1 MSAHEFIRLG
11 DDEARPTTG
20 EVEPPPWRILIVDD
34 DEQVHLVTRYALRG
48 QRILGRRIEFDSA
61 YSAEEARARLA
72 ERRYSLIL
80 LDVVME
86 TEDAGLKLVG
96 EIRERFEDPAVR
108 IVLRTGQ
115 PGLAPELEVIQNYDI
130 NDYRA
135 KSELT
140 TERLV
145 TSLTAALRSYQ
156 QICQIEEHR
165 RRLERVLNASA
176 ELLRIHGVRA
186 LAERVLTQLCS
197 ILEVPPCGLL
207 CVRHGVD
214 STLHVLAAIG
224 PDAPHALA
232 SALDPARAARMLRV
246 FEAKRDEFGEDHVC
260 LYLETSR
267 LPQFVVDIPVP
278 GRVSGL
284 TQRLLS
290 LYAINVMVGLD
301 NAQLFEELEQS
312 AYVDP
317 LTGLATRLALERALR
332 ERIARSEP
340 FELLFA
346 DIDNF
351 QAVNDGLGYD
361 AGDHTLRAVVEV
373 LKESFPQALMLAR
386 LSADTFA
393 LALPSAAA
401 TDEGLTRLNARL
413 RGNLEVLG
421 HRVPIGMSFGSA
433 RFPEDGADAATV
445 LRHASIALKQAK
457 RWCRGSHQR
466 FDRRY
471 EDELEHRLAL
481 VGALR
486 SALAEGRFTLAY
498 QPQWRLADGALV
510 GVEALL
516 RWQRRPGEW
525 ASAGEFIAVAE
536 DSGQIV
542 ALGAFVLERAC
553 ADQRVLARAGID
565 VPVSVNLSVRQLLDP
580 GFIAVVEGAL
590 ERAKLSPDRLELE
603 VTESMLLAGEG
614 PTAVIRELRRR
625 GVRIAVDDFGT
636 GHSSLA
642 RLRELPVDRLKID
655 RTFVVDLD
663 QRREARVICELV
675 VKLGQALGLRV
686 IAEGVERSSQDAL
699 LRELG
704 CDEVQGFYYG
714 PPMALEDLRALL
726 DR

>member
-1 MSAHEFIRLG
+1 MSAQEYLRLG
-11 DDEARPTTG
+11 DDESRPITPQS
-20 EVEPPPWRILIVDD
+20 EPPPWRVLIVDD

-61 YSAEEARARLA
+61 YSAEEARMRLA

-96 EIRERFEDPAVR
+96 EIRERFDDPAVR

-115 PGLAPELEVIQNYDI
+115 PGLAPELQVIQNYDI
-130 NDYRA
+130 NDYRS

-156 QICQIEEHR
+156 QICQMEEHR
-165 RRLERVLNASA
+165 RRLERVLSASA
-176 ELLRIHGVRA
+176 ELLRIQGIEA
-186 LAERVLTQLCS
+186 LAERVLIQLCS

-207 CVRHGVD
+207 CVRRSGEEA
-214 STLHVLAAIG
+214 LEVLAALG
-224 PDAPHALA
+224 PDAARPPEEVLN
-232 SALDPARAARMLRV
+232 PARSARMRAAL
-246 FEAKRDEFGEDHVC
+246 EAKRDEFGEDHVC
-260 LYLETSR
+260 LYLETPR
-267 LPQFVVDIPVP
+267 LPQFVADIPVP
-278 GRVSGL
+278 MRVSGL

-332 ERIARSEP
+332 ERIARGEP

-351 QAVNDGLGYD
+351 QAVNDGLGYE
-361 AGDHTLRAVVEV
+361 AGDHTLRAIVAV
-373 LKESFPQALMLAR
+373 LKQSFPEALVIAR

-393 LALPSAAA
+393 LVLPSAAA
-401 TDEGLTRLNARL
+401 TDAGLSRLNARL
-413 RGNLEVLG
+413 RGNLEVMG

-433 RFPEDGADAATV
+433 CHPEDGGDAATI
-445 LRHASIALKQAK
+445 LRHAGIALKQAK
-457 RWCRGSHQR
+457 RGFRGSHQR

-471 EDELEHRLAL
+471 EDELERRLSL
-481 VGALR
+481 VGELR
-486 SALAEGRFTLAY
+486 SALAEERFTLVY
-498 QPQWRLADGALV
+498 QPQWRLADGVLV

-516 RWQRRPGEW
+516 RWQRSPAIGSRRP
-525 ASAGEFIAVAE
+525 SSSRRRRTAGRSSP
-536 DSGQIV
+536 SGPSFWSGP
-542 ALGAFVLERAC
+542 APSS
-553 ADQRVLARAGID
+553 VLAQAGFD
-565 VPVSVNLSVRQLLDP
+565 VPVSVNLSVRQLQDP
-580 GFIAVVEGAL
+580 GFLRMVEEAL
-590 ERAKLSPDRLELE
+590 RKTGLPPERLELE
-603 VTESMLLAGEG
+603 VTESMLIGGEG
-614 PTAVIRELRRR
+614 PMDLIRELRRR
-625 GVRIAVDDFGT
+625 GVRVAVDDFGT

-642 RLRELPVDRLKID
+642 RLRELPADRLKID
-655 RTFVVDLD
+655 RAFVVELDL
-663 QRREARVICELV
+663 RREARVICELV
-675 VKLGQALGLRV
+675 VKLGHALGLRV
-686 IAEGVERSSQDAL
+686 VAEGVERATQDAL

-704 CDEVQGFYYG
+704 CDEVQGFFYG
-714 PPMALEDLRALL
+714 RPVPLTELLASLR
-726 DR
+726 R

>member
-1 MSAHEFIRLG
+1 MSAQEYLRLG
-11 DDEARPTTG
+11 DDEARPFTP
-20 EVEPPPWRILIVDD
+20 ESEPPAWRILIVDD

-115 PGLAPELEVIQNYDI
+115 PGLAPELQVIQNYDI

-156 QICQIEEHR
+156 QICQMEEHR
-165 RRLERVLNASA
+165 RRLERVLSASA
-176 ELLRIHGVRA
+176 ELLRIQGIEA
-186 LAERVLTQLCS
+186 LAERVLIQLCS

-207 CVRHGVD
+207 CVRRSGED
-214 STLHVLAAIG
+214 ALEVLAALG
-224 PDAPHALA
+224 PDAARPPEEVLN
-232 SALDPARAARMLRV
+232 PARSARMRAAL
-246 FEAKRDEFGEDHVC
+246 EAKRDEFGEDHVC
-260 LYLETSR
+260 LYLETPR
-267 LPQFVVDIPVP
+267 LPQFVADIPVP
-278 GRVSGL
+278 MRVSGL

-332 ERIARSEP
+332 ERIARGEP

-351 QAVNDGLGYD
+351 QAVNDGLGYE
-361 AGDHTLRAVVEV
+361 AGDHTLRAIVAV
-373 LKESFPQALMLAR
+373 LKQSFPEALLLAR

-393 LALPSAAA
+393 LVLPSAAA
-401 TDEGLTRLNARL
+401 TDAGLSRLNARL

-433 RFPEDGADAATV
+433 RHPEDGADAATI
-445 LRHASIALKQAK
+445 LRHAGIALKQAK
-457 RWCRGSHQR
+457 RGCRGSHQR

-471 EDELEHRLAL
+471 EDELERRLSL
-481 VGALR
+481 VGELR
-486 SALAEGRFTLAY
+486 SALAEERFTLVY
-498 QPQWRLADGALV
+498 QPQWRLADGVLV

-516 RWQRRPGEW
+516 RWQRSPGDW
-525 ASAGEFIAVAE
+525 VSAAEFITAAE
-536 DSGQIV
+536 DSGQIIPV
-542 ALGAFVLERAC
+542 GAFVLERAC
-553 ADQRVLARAGID
+553 AEQRVLAQAGFD
-565 VPVSVNLSVRQLLDP
+565 VPVSVNLSVRQLQDP
-580 GFIAVVEGAL
+580 GFLPMVEEAL
-590 ERAKLSPDRLELE
+590 RKTGLPAERLELE
-603 VTESMLLAGEG
+603 VTESMLIGGEG
-614 PTAVIRELRRR
+614 PMELIRELRRR
-625 GVRIAVDDFGT
+625 GVRVAVDDFGT

-642 RLRELPVDRLKID
+642 RLRELPADRLKID
-655 RTFVVDLD
+655 RAFVVELDL
-663 QRREARVICELV
+663 RREARVICELV
-675 VKLGQALGLRV
+675 VKLGHALGLRV
-686 IAEGVERSSQDAL
+686 VAEGVERATQDAL

-704 CDEVQGFYYG
+704 CDEVQGFFYG
-714 PPMALEDLRALL
+714 RPVPLTELLASLR
-726 DR
+726 R

>member
-1 MSAHEFIRLG
+1 MSAQEYLRLG
-11 DDEARPTTG
+11 DDESRPITPQS
-20 EVEPPPWRILIVDD
+20 EPPPWRVLIVDD

-61 YSAEEARARLA
+61 YSAEEARMRLA

-96 EIRERFEDPAVR
+96 EIRERFDDPAVR

-115 PGLAPELEVIQNYDI
+115 PGLAPELQVIQNYDI
-130 NDYRA
+130 NDYRS

-156 QICQIEEHR
+156 QICQMEEHR
-165 RRLERVLNASA
+165 RRLERVLSASA
-176 ELLRIHGVRA
+176 ELLRIQGIEA
-186 LAERVLTQLCS
+186 LAERVLIQLCS

-207 CVRHGVD
+207 CVRRSGEEA
-214 STLHVLAAIG
+214 LEVLAALG
-224 PDAPHALA
+224 PDAARPPEEVLN
-232 SALDPARAARMLRV
+232 PARSARMRAAL
-246 FEAKRDEFGEDHVC
+246 EAKRDEFGEDHVC
-260 LYLETSR
+260 LYLETPR
-267 LPQFVVDIPVP
+267 LPQFVADIPVP
-278 GRVSGL
+278 MRVSGL

-332 ERIARSEP
+332 ERIARGEP

-351 QAVNDGLGYD
+351 QAVNDGLGYE
-361 AGDHTLRAVVEV
+361 AGDHTLRAIVAV
-373 LKESFPQALMLAR
+373 LKQSFPEALVIAR

-393 LALPSAAA
+393 LVLPSAAA
-401 TDEGLTRLNARL
+401 TDAGLSRLNARL
-413 RGNLEVLG
+413 RGNLEVMG

-433 RFPEDGADAATV
+433 CHPEDGGDAATI
-445 LRHASIALKQAK
+445 LRHAGIALKQAK
-457 RWCRGSHQR
+457 RGFRGSHQR

-471 EDELEHRLAL
+471 EDELERRLSL
-481 VGALR
+481 VGELR
-486 SALAEGRFTLAY
+486 SALAEERFTLVY
-498 QPQWRLADGALV
+498 QPQWRLADGVLV

-516 RWQRRPGEW
+516 RWQRSPGDW
-525 ASAGEFIAVAE
+525 VSAAEFITAAE
-536 DSGQIV
+536 DSGQIIPV
-542 ALGAFVLERAC
+542 GAFVLERAC
-553 ADQRVLARAGID
+553 AEQRVLAQAGFD
-565 VPVSVNLSVRQLLDP
+565 VPVSVNLSVRQLQDP
-580 GFIAVVEGAL
+580 GFLRMVEEAL
-590 ERAKLSPDRLELE
+590 RKTGLPPERLELE
-603 VTESMLLAGEG
+603 VTESMLIGGEG
-614 PTAVIRELRRR
+614 PMDLIRELRRR
-625 GVRIAVDDFGT
+625 GVRVAVDDFGT

-642 RLRELPVDRLKID
+642 RLRELPADRLKID
-655 RTFVVDLD
+655 RAFVVELDL
-663 QRREARVICELV
+663 RREARVICELV
-675 VKLGQALGLRV
+675 VKLGHALGLRV
-686 IAEGVERSSQDAL
+686 VAEGVERATQDAL

-704 CDEVQGFYYG
+704 CDEVQGFFYG
-714 PPMALEDLRALL
+714 RPVPLTELLASLR
-726 DR
+726 R